1 MVESRPNTIGRGP
14 AQVGATAAM
23 AASFTRPFF
32 AAQRVIVGAC
42 PPPKMTKSFPE
53 LIAETRLSMSKA
65 PYY

>member
-1 MVESRPNTIGRGP
+1 M
-14 AQVGATAAM
+14 GATAAM
-23 AASFTRPFF
+23 AASFTKPFF

-53 LIAETRLSMSKA
+53 LIAETHLSMSEA